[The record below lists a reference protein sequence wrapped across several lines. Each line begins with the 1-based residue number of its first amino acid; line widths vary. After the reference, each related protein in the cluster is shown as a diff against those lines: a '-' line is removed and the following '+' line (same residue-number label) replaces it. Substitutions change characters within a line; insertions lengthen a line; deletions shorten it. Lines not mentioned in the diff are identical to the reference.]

1 MLAYNLAPCVLLG
14 RLLISTNVPFACDLT
29 GILHHQFVVNF
40 GQHPAHVQE
49 LKRLFAH
56 QALADLSR
64 AAMLKLA
71 GD

>member
-14 RLLISTNVPFACDLT
+14 RLLISTNVAFPGDLT

-40 GQHPAHVQE
+40 GQHPAHVQILE
-49 LKRLFAH
+49 GIIAH
-56 QALADLSR
+56 QGFSDLSR